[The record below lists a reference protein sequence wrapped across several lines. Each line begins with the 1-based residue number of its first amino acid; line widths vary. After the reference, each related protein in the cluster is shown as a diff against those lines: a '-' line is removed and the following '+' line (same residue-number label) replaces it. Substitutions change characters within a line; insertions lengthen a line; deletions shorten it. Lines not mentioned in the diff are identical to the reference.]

1 MTNKDL
7 ILQTALELFNQQ
19 GSAKVTT
26 NHIAQ
31 AAGISP
37 GNLYYHF
44 QNKPHIIREIYER
57 MAADWEAVYGEV
69 EEGAVSGA
77 SVEQFTQGNFKML
90 WRYRFFNR
98 EMVALMNADPALAE
112 RHVRLYKER
121 FQRQS
126 RLVQSA
132 VEAGLLAF
140 PQGTS
145 QEEVLTIIW
154 IIANHYLNYLETF
167 GRQVTEADFGV
178 GAGLVMKVL
187 APYFGREQ

>member
-1 MTNKDL
+1 MTTRDL
-7 ILQTALELFNQQ
+7 ILQAALELFNQQ

-44 QNKPHIIREIYER
+44 QNKPHIIRELYER

-69 EEGAVSGA
+69 EEEAVSGA
-77 SVEQFTQGNFKML
+77 SVEQFTKGNFGML
-90 WRYRFFNR
+90 WSYRFFNR

-112 RHVRLYKER
+112 RHVRLYEER

-126 RLVQSA
+126 RLVQMA

-167 GRQVTEADFGV
+167 GRQVTEADFSV
-178 GAGLVMKVL
+178 GANLVMSVL
-187 APYFGREQ
+187 APYIGGDQ